1 MSISSIYVQG
11 RMSQERACPRNCA
24 RHAYVLIPCD
34 VRADLQLSL
43 IVTPNPEFPQP
54 RIHKECACMLRR
66 GDDYNNE
73 VCRRLSKG
81 RQGMERCAALC
92 SDGCIHWGTICYCLL
107 YPKMGRPRKPT
118 KRQRTNL
125 FDQTS
130 AIAPQPATTQHNQKQ
145 PRVSAQCVLTKCI
158 C

>member
-1 MSISSIYVQG
+1 MRRRQAFGANNTKQYLLVCFGTRFSCNLEIIG
-11 RMSQERACPRNCA
+11 A
-24 RHAYVLIPCD
+24 LIPCD
-34 VRADLQLSL
+34 VGADLQLSL

-66 GDDYNNE
+66 VDDYNNE

-92 SDGCIHWGTICYCLL
+92 SDGCIHWGTIFYCLL

-118 KRQRTNL
+118 KRQRTTYVT
-125 FDQTS
+125 FP
-130 AIAPQPATTQHNQKQ
+130 IKHQPSLPNPPRHNTTK
-145 PRVSAQCVLTKCI
+145 TT
-158 C
+158 